1 VSVETVISDP
11 DFTLI
16 HGGALEALRTLP
28 DECAQ
33 TTVTSPPYWGLR
45 DYGTGSWEG
54 GDPGCDH
61 QVREDARAESST
73 LVGGKKTTGH
83 QREGHKG
90 ACPRC
95 GARRVDAQLGLEP
108 TIEGYIDALVGVFRE
123 LRRVLRRDGTVWL
136 VLGDSYTSGGRDW
149 REDDEGGPGGRGMA
163 RGLRPR
169 TPTGLKAKDLAMV
182 PARVALALQED
193 GWWLR
198 QDVIEEVE
206 LYCPC
211 GCGYLLEERVW
222 RWAQDRD
229 LIWHKPNAMPESV
242 TDRPSSCH
250 EHVFLLAREA
260 RYYYD
265 QDAVREPYRYDGRRV
280 THVEAR
286 DGSIQHRSG
295 ERWPGLKPRTSGNLK
310 RKIPQ
315 DAGTPDDR
323 HGEVGRSIPWQED
336 GTGRNSRSVWQIP
349 TQPFPGAHFA
359 VFPEELVR
367 RCILAGSPVGAT
379 VLDPFCGTGTV
390 PLVARKHERRCIG
403 VELSTEFVE
412 MIADRTGQLSLLAQ
426 GAP

>member
-1 VSVETVISDP
+1 VTVDVVIRDP

-28 DECAQ
+28 DECVQ

-54 GDPGCDH
+54 GDAGCDH
-61 QVREDARAESST
+61 RVRDDPRVETST
-73 LVGGKKTTGH
+73 LVGSKSTTGH
-83 QREGHKG
+83 QREGFRG
-90 ACPRC
+90 VCPRC
-95 GARRVDAQLGLEP
+95 GARRVDRQLGLEP
-108 TIEGYIDALVGVFRE
+108 TIEGYVQALIEVFRE

-163 RGLRPR
+163 RGLRPA
-169 TPTGLKAKDLAMV
+169 TPPGLKPKDLALV
-182 PARVALALQED
+182 PARVALALQDD
-193 GWWLR
+193 GWYLR
-198 QDVIEEVE
+198 QDI
-206 LYCPC
+206 
-211 GCGYLLEERVW
+211 VW
-222 RWAQDRD
+222 W
-229 LIWHKPNAMPESV
+229 KPNAMPESV
-242 TDRPSSCH
+242 TDRPSSSH
-250 EHVFLLAREA
+250 EHVYLLARSR
-260 RYYYD
+260 RYHYD
-265 QDAVREPYRYDGRRV
+265 RDAVREPYKYDGRRV
-280 THVEAR
+280 TRVEGR

-295 ERWPGLKPRTSGNLK
+295 ERWPGLKPRTSGNLQ
-310 RKIPQ
+310 RKLPQ
-315 DAGTPDDR
+315 DAGAPAER

-336 GTGRNSRSVWQIP
+336 GTGRGLRSVWEIP

-367 RCILAGSPVGAT
+367 RCILAGCPVGGT
-379 VLDPFCGTGTV
+379 VLDPFCGTGTT

-403 VELSTEFVE
+403 IELADEFVQ